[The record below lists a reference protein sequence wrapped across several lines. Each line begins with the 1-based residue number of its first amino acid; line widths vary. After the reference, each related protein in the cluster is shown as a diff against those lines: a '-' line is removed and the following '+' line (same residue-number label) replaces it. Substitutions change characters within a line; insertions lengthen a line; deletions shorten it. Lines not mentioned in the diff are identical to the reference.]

1 MVIANNELCT
11 NQGFKSFTPSEYIFP
26 EYLYWYLKG
35 NKPMLESMASGTTFL
50 EVSGKKAGQIKMPL
64 PPFEVQK
71 EIAAFINK
79 EFSSL
84 DEAKEQVYSVL
95 DSSEERKQ
103 SILHKTFTGE
113 LTEKWRAINN
123 ISISLWKHKPLID
136 VCSGLKYG
144 TSSKS
149 VKQGKIAVVRMGN
162 LQHGEIEW
170 NDLVYSNNEADNE
183 KYKLKDGDVLFNR
196 TNSPELVGK
205 TSICRGQQPAIYAG
219 YLINWIME
227 MSLLVNI

>member
-1 MVIANNELCT
+1 
-11 NQGFKSFTPSEYIFP
+11 
-26 EYLYWYLKG
+26 
-35 NKPMLESMASGTTFL
+35 
-50 EVSGKKAGQIKMPL
+50 MPL

-71 EIAAFINK
+71 GIAAFINK

-123 ISISLWKHKPLID
+123 ISISSWKHKPLID

-144 TSSKS
+144 TLSKS

-170 NDLVYSNNEADNE
+170 NDPVYSNNEADNE

-205 TSICRGQQPAIYAG
+205 TSIYRGQQPAIYAG

>member
-1 MVIANNELCT
+1 
-11 NQGFKSFTPSEYIFP
+11 
-26 EYLYWYLKG
+26 
-35 NKPMLESMASGTTFL
+35 
-50 EVSGKKAGQIKMPL
+50 
-64 PPFEVQK
+64 
-71 EIAAFINK
+71 
-79 EFSSL
+79 
-84 DEAKEQVYSVL
+84 
-95 DSSEERKQ
+95 
-103 SILHKTFTGE
+103 
-113 LTEKWRAINN
+113 
-123 ISISLWKHKPLID
+123 
-136 VCSGLKYG
+136 
-144 TSSKS
+144 
-149 VKQGKIAVVRMGN
+149 MGN